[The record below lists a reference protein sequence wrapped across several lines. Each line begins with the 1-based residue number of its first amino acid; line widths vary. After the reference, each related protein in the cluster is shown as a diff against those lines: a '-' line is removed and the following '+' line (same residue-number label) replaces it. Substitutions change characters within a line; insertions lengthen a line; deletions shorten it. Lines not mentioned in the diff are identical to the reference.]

1 MCKYIAY
8 DDARRVEYCAVATMC
23 KYIAYDDARRVEYC
37 AVATMCRYIAY
48 DDTRRVEFRA
58 RSGIIDGIKH
68 TTYDKRLV
76 CELY

>member
-8 DDARRVEYCAVATMC
+8 GDARRVEYCAVATMC
-23 KYIAYDDARRVEYC
+23 EYIAYGDARRVVYC
-37 AVATMCRYIAY
+37 TATTMCKYNAY
-48 DDTRRVEFRA
+48 GDMRRVAFRA
-58 RSGIIDGIKH
+58 RSGIIDKIKH